1 MNSLCDMAGH
11 HTRSRHAGFG
21 IVELMIALAIGAF
34 LVAGTLSI
42 YLKAR
47 DVRAAL
53 DTSARLQ
60 EVARYALAI
69 IEADVRM
76 AGYWGLTNRGEAIT
90 ANASLS
96 FPAKCGGTAW
106 ITQALRHV
114 DGTNNAY
121 LALPDCAA
129 GGGGARPGS
138 DVLVLRRAS
147 AERISPQRPIVNAAD
162 RDRVLVITSHTEGQI
177 FVPADIANRVPA
189 GYATSDIAG
198 EPPQADTRALLV
210 NAYYVSNG
218 SSLSPDYPALRRK
231 TLVAGPNISDQEV
244 IAGVEDLQFQVG
256 LDTNGDQDADL
267 FENPGSIPPG
277 ARPVSV
283 RVWLRVR
290 AEERDPSLGSQA
302 IEACADRPPGIA
314 TDSHRRLVVSR
325 TIRLRNAVS

>member
-1 MNSLCDMAGH
+1 MNAIRDMTRH
-11 HTRSRHAGFG
+11 HARSRHAGFG
-21 IVELMIALAIGAF
+21 IVELMIALAIGTF
-34 LVAGTLSI
+34 LVAGAVSI

-76 AGYWGLTNRGEAIT
+76 AGFWGLTNRSEAIT

-114 DGTNNAY
+114 DGTNNTF
-121 LALPDCAA
+121 LTLPNCAA

-162 RDRVLVITSHTEGQI
+162 RDRVLVITSHTDGQI
-177 FVPADIANRVPA
+177 FVPADIANQVPA

-198 EPPQADTRALLV
+198 EPPQADTRALIV
-210 NAYYVSNG
+210 NAYYVSTG

-256 LDTNGDQDADL
+256 LDTDGDQDADL
-267 FENPGSIPPG
+267 FENPDAIPPG

-290 AEERDPSLGSQA
+290 AEERDPSLGMQA
-302 IEACADRPPGIA
+302 IEACADRAPGIA
-314 TDSHRRLVVSR
+314 TDSHRRLLVSR
-325 TIRLRNAVS
+325 TIRLRNASS